1 MCSNTR
7 IQADTLNNVLRIQT
21 RYANLDTIEED
32 YGINLLPLATFA
44 MDKYAGDPCEQFKP
58 KGDEVLSDKDFN
70 MIAKMHKA
78 ISIMQWKMEGQII
91 KRRPE
96 FRMENRLLL
105 DKIDFEKGTVE
116 PLSFDEN
123 ECEKILSM
131 SMSPDGRKILL
142 LGVKKDYLQLLSY
155 DVQNQQIDA
164 DTTWQSEPTS
174 NPENAFLAENSDG
187 SQVAV
192 YDGNAEC
199 YLIET
204 AHLKQKQ
211 VVDIENAKNLQ
222 LSFFENDQFLLGA
235 DSECIW
241 LYDLDKHQVVSSYAV
256 SMRSH
261 AMQLTADISGSY
273 FTLKEIWVTENIR
286 QDEGMSKQ
294 NCHIYFV
301 DESHQIYPYADVA
314 FGYRL
319 PDEEMVY
326 QFNSDGYAEHP
337 LYTFADLYK
346 KAQKE

>member
-1 MCSNTR
+1 
-7 IQADTLNNVLRIQT
+7 
-21 RYANLDTIEED
+21 
-32 YGINLLPLATFA
+32 
-44 MDKYAGDPCEQFKP
+44 
-58 KGDEVLSDKDFN
+58 
-70 MIAKMHKA
+70 
-78 ISIMQWKMEGQII
+78 
-91 KRRPE
+91 
-96 FRMENRLLL
+96 
-105 DKIDFEKGTVE
+105 
-116 PLSFDEN
+116 
-123 ECEKILSM
+123 M
-131 SMSPDGRKILL
+131 SMSSDGRKILL

-164 DTTWQSEPTS
+164 DTTWKSEPTS
-174 NPENAFLAENSDG
+174 NPENAFLAEISDG

-256 SMRSH
+256 SMRNH

-337 LYTFADLYK
+337 LYTFADLSK

>member
-1 MCSNTR
+1 MLELANDRNDETTGKIKVLSLDEESEQFSYALDGQEGVDASGWLWMTDIMPVQDLCH
-7 IQADTLNNVLRIQT
+7 AMTLNR
-21 RYANLDTIEED
+21 D
-32 YGINLLPLATFA
+32 
-44 MDKYAGDPCEQFKP
+44 
-58 KGDEVLSDKDFN
+58 
-70 MIAKMHKA
+70 
-78 ISIMQWKMEGQII
+78 GQ
-91 KRRPE
+91 
-96 FRMENRLLL
+96 LYWV
-105 DKIDFEKGTVE
+105 DFEKGTVE
-116 PLSFDEN
+116 LLSFDEN

-222 LSFFENDQFLLGA
+222 LGFFENDQFLLGA

-256 SMRSH
+256 SMRNH
-261 AMQLTADISGSY
+261 AMQLTSDISGSY